1 MIQCGR
7 GGIRTHG
14 SQTDKAEFESDALMS
29 CDRAKEILLTIL
41 QRLAFVDC
49 EFGRMKLRALNVE
62 GGDTRSGDSTLLLAP
77 VWRETP
83 ARHSKRV
90 PSFVSRPNIALLRNE
105 NTPGSSALR

>member
-1 MIQCGR
+1 LQARCASANIGRQGQTIVALLCQNVMQFRSLVATHEGNGR

-29 CDRAKEILLTIL
+29 YDRAKEILLTIL

-62 GGDTRSGDSTLLLAP
+62 GRRHP
-77 VWRETP
+77 IRRFYFV
-83 ARHSKRV
+83 ARTCV
-90 PSFVSRPNIALLRNE
+90 A
-105 NTPGSSALR
+105 

>member
-1 MIQCGR
+1 MIQSGR

-41 QRLAFVDC
+41 QRLARVDC

-62 GGDTRSGDSTLLLAP
+62 GRTPDPEILLCCSHLCGVKRLPGIPSTFP
-77 VWRETP
+77 VLFLGPT
-83 ARHSKRV
+83 
-90 PSFVSRPNIALLRNE
+90 LRF
-105 NTPGSSALR
+105 